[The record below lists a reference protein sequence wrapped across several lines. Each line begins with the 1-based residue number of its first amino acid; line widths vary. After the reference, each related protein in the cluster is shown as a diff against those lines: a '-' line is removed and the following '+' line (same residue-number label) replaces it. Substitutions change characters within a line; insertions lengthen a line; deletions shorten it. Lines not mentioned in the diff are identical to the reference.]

1 MQAIAAPWQCR
12 PATLGVD
19 VPSMPRWQVR
29 LGVVN
34 RTLGGFTALMGDRPA
49 SHSANQP
56 AEVEAALL
64 GRVAAGDHGAPLEE
78 LYHRYERTLYG
89 LGLRRLGDQ
98 GLAEELVQETF
109 VRLWLQAGRFDPAR
123 GTVGAFVMG
132 IARRIAIDLWR
143 RPSSRP
149 FEPEVGEE
157 TPQEPST
164 ADPAERV
171 IEGLTVHDALEA
183 LTPAHRQVLELF
195 YGQDRTKAE
204 IAELLGLPVGT
215 VQTRTYFGLR
225 AFKLALQE
233 RGIQER
239 GVHA

>member
-1 MQAIAAPWQCR
+1 MR
-12 PATLGVD
+12 
-19 VPSMPRWQVR
+19 
-29 LGVVN
+29 
-34 RTLGGFTALMGDRPA
+34 DRPA
-49 SHSANQP
+49 PHSASQP
-56 AEVEAALL
+56 AEVEAELL
-64 GRVAAGDHGAPLEE
+64 GRVAAGDDGAPLEE

-109 VRLWLQAGRFDPAR
+109 VRLWQQAGRFDPAR
-123 GTVGAFVMG
+123 GTVGAFVMA
-132 IARRIAIDLWR
+132 IARSIASDLWR

-149 FEPEVGEE
+149 LEPEAEAE
-157 TPQEPST
+157 IPDEPSA
-164 ADPAERV
+164 ADPADRV
-171 IEGLTVHDALEA
+171 IEGLTVREALEA
-183 LTPAHRQVLELF
+183 LTPKHRQVLELF
-195 YGQDRTKAE
+195 YGQDRTKPE